1 MARATTAG
9 ALKLSAGV
17 YPPPHSSTSYDN
29 LVAQADALVDTEA
42 LPGVLSTTGTLE
54 VALANRIGFNLV
66 NWSVWGL
73 AGGDLSGK
81 PEPVVMTEGI
91 KKEIK
96 QLLMD
101 PTEDGWTTLDMI
113 DESV

>member
-1 MARATTAG
+1 MARATAAG

-54 VALANRIGFNLV
+54 IALGDRVLYNLALHGI
-66 NWSVWGL
+66 WAL

-81 PEPVVMTEGI
+81 PEPVVMTNQI
-91 KKEIK
+91 KAEIK

>member
-1 MARATTAG
+1 MVRATA
-9 ALKLSAGV
+9 AEILKLFGGV
-17 YPPPHSSTSYDN
+17 HPPPHDATSFGN
-29 LVAQADALVDTEA
+29 LAAQIDTLMDTEA